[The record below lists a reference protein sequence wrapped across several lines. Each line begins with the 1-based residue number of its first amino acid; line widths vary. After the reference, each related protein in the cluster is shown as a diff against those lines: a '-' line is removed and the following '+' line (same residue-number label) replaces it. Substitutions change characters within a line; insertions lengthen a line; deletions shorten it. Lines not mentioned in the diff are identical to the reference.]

1 LSPAPFLS
9 GCAVA
14 VPKLKRRS
22 AGSRGASDVQT
33 LVERA
38 DRAVGAAPGPI
49 LGDRPVAREELD
61 RSPVVGVRGRVV
73 DAPAGRAE
81 NWTCAA
87 ILGFN
92 DGWRVEVVTG
102 VD

>member
-14 VPKLKRRS
+14 VPELKRRS
-22 AGSRGASDVQT
+22 AGSRAASDVQT

-38 DRAVGAAPGPI
+38 ERAVGAAPGPI
-49 LGDRPVAREELD
+49 LGDCPVASEELD
-61 RSPVVGVRGRVV
+61 RSPVVGVRARVV
-73 DAPAGRAE
+73 DAPGGSAE
-81 NWTCAA
+81 NWTCGV

-92 DGWRVEVVTG
+92 NGWRVEVVTS